1 MRATLIS
8 GADSLNGL
16 GQCGADIRQ
25 NLLRALTELYVQK
38 APHSAEEERQFVEL
52 AVRLID
58 AVDAVT
64 RAEIAH
70 LLANYPGAPADILDR
85 LTANSANDLDEI
97 GRQSLHASP
106 DASLPSASTDP
117 DDIADAVALTQRFFA
132 ASPKERATILA
143 ELDSDETLEPA
154 ALRPSPDTASV
165 LETSALAGRPT
176 DLIRKLESALGIA
189 RPLAEAIVNDRSGE
203 PIVVAVKALAIPI
216 DVLQRIL
223 LFVNP
228 SVGHSVRRVYALS
241 ALFGEIGSA
250 AALRLV
256 AAWRKASG
264 APSRRRPTAP
274 PPAMRSLFAG
284 NAPAR
289 NAQAAPAQGEG
300 GASSANDPLEKVAS

>member
-1 MRATLIS
+1 M
-8 GADSLNGL
+8 
-16 GQCGADIRQ
+16 
-25 NLLRALTELYVQK
+25 
-38 APHSAEEERQFVEL
+38 
-52 AVRLID
+52 
-58 AVDAVT
+58 
-64 RAEIAH
+64 
-70 LLANYPGAPADILDR
+70 
-85 LTANSANDLDEI
+85 
-97 GRQSLHASP
+97 
-106 DASLPSASTDP
+106 
-117 DDIADAVALTQRFFA
+117 
-132 ASPKERATILA
+132 
-143 ELDSDETLEPA
+143 
-154 ALRPSPDTASV
+154 
-165 LETSALAGRPT
+165 LETSALAGRPA

>member
-1 MRATLIS
+1 VRATLIS

-25 NLLRALTELYVQK
+25 KLLRALTELYVQK

-64 RAEIAH
+64 RAEIAF

-85 LTANSANDLDEI
+85 LTANSPNDLNEI
-97 GRQSLHASP
+97 GRPSLHASP
-106 DASLPSASTDP
+106 DASLSSASTDP
-117 DDIADAVALTQRFFA
+117 DDTADAVALTQRFFT

-154 ALRPSPDTASV
+154 ALRPSPDTAGV

-176 DLIRKLESALGIA
+176 DLIRKLESELSIA
-189 RPLAEAIVNDRSGE
+189 RTLAEAIVNDRSGE
-203 PIVVAVKALAIPI
+203 PIVVAAKALAIPI

-264 APSRRRPTAP
+264 APSRRRSTAP
-274 PPAMRSLFAG
+274 PPPMRALFAG